1 MKITKTIFTGILII
15 MMAITLTSCAEY
27 DQDAIDETQNNV
39 EQNFR
44 NIMNK
49 SAANDA
55 TDAYMKIFDQSGN
68 KLYQLNGKKITV
80 SSRIEDSKYE
90 PYGYSY

>member
-1 MKITKTIFTGILII
+1 MKITKTILNVILII

-27 DQDAIDETQNNV
+27 DKDAIDETQNNV

-55 TDAYMKIFDQSGN
+55 TGAYMKIFDQSGN
-68 KLYQLNGKKITV
+68 KLY
-80 SSRIEDSKYE
+80 
-90 PYGYSY
+90 